1 MDLSVVNHEDYF
13 AKIGDDHK
21 FPIEKFGAL
30 ANYLKKNKVV
40 KNFYKPYPCS
50 NETLKRAHSESYI
63 QKVKEKTLDS
73 NTIKKIGFP
82 LVDSVIQR
90 SLVATGGT
98 VLASKLALDYKL
110 ACNTAGGSHHA
121 NFEGG
126 AGYCVFNDVAVAAKF
141 LKHKKL
147 VKKIL
152 IIDLDVH
159 QGNGSADIFKNDK
172 DVFTFSIHSKSNYP
186 AKKSTSNLDV
196 ELEDNIEDEQ
206 AGIFNTN
213 LPEGEYE
220 VYYTYTHPITQCS
233 DTIPHN
239 VTIHPV
245 PDAIFAAD
253 PLGCNNSP
261 YPFAQLTTGATS
273 TLWDLGNGDTSNDW
287 IPDYTYPN
295 IGDYTVTLFASNDL
309 GCVDT
314 AYVDVEVT
322 EVPIAEFIMS
332 TDSGCAALEVDFTNI
347 SFAPYSSFEWIFADN
362 YFFDASPATYAFQQ
376 GDSIVQYYPQLTVS
390 NLCGFDV
397 FIDEERL
404 IVP

>member
-1 MDLSVVNHEDYF
+1 MELPVVNHKDYF

-206 AGIFNTN
+206 YIKTLKYYLSNLNKENFDFVFYIAGVDIHFNDR
-213 LPEGEYE
+213 LGKLK
-220 VYYTYTHPITQCS
+220 IS
-233 DTIPHN
+233 DDGIKQRDE
-239 VTIHPV
+239 I
-245 PDAIFAAD
+245 
-253 PLGCNNSP
+253 
-261 YPFAQLTTGATS
+261 
-273 TLWDLGNGDTSNDW
+273 
-287 IPDYTYPN
+287 
-295 IGDYTVTLFASNDL
+295 
-309 GCVDT
+309 
-314 AYVDVEVT
+314 VT
-322 EVPIAEFIMS
+322 E
-332 TDSGCAALEVDFTNI
+332 N
-347 SFAPYSSFEWIFADN
+347 
-362 YFFDASPATYAFQQ
+362 FFSKKIP
-376 GDSIVQYYPQLTVS
+376 
-390 NLCGFDV
+390 LCGVLGGGYNKDFNKLV
-397 FIDEERL
+397 EL
-404 IVP
+404 HSYLHQSCAKLL